1 MLYFRG
7 QYKRIVKGTARFF
20 YNLSSMD
27 VPCHRYVPTNSC
39 FYSKR
44 FVGYMKQNIYT
55 TVYETNNDQ
64 KKQDSR
70 QRAILLLGSIGHSTL
85 ALTDP
90 NKAHNS

>member
-64 KKQDSR
+64 KKAR
-70 QRAILLLGSIGHSTL
+70 QPSKGNLAFRVYWTFDLG
-85 ALTDP
+85 TDRP
-90 NKAHNS
+90 